1 MVVHV
6 HVVGGGQEDEDEPDG
21 QADLDSVRHH
31 YSFCQSD
38 KGNNRLVNII
48 QSTNKYYGTL
58 GTILHASKD
67 ILLPGLRHVV
77 EGVIPLY
84 RSIGTIS
91 FQATVSSIHVQLK
104 KYQEVQTMYK

>member
-21 QADLDSVRHH
+21 QADLNSVRHH

-58 GTILHASKD
+58 GTILHASTD
-67 ILLPGLRHVV
+67 ILLPGLHHVV
-77 EGVIPLY
+77 ERVIPLD
-84 RSIGTIS
+84 RPIGIIS
-91 FQATVSSIHVQLK
+91 LQATVSPVHVQLEK
-104 KYQEVQTMYK
+104 